1 MGGDIVAGN
10 VATVFERGWIVEHLV
25 HQVGELLRIVD
36 AMTATEGNEV
46 VYHGKLAK
54 LQTKHNRHA
63 IHGCLVD
70 VVNACAKST
79 ADICHLA
86 IAIER

>member
-1 MGGDIVAGN
+1 MGGDIVASN

-36 AMTATEGNEV
+36 AMTATEGYEV
-46 VYHGKLAK
+46 VRFGKLAK
-54 LQTKHNRHA
+54 LRTKHHRYA

-70 VVNACAKST
+70 IVNACAKST

-86 IAIER
+86 IAVER